1 MPIDPI
7 CKIQVD
13 DKTPFKS
20 VYKNKEYY
28 FCTENCKKKFNEL
41 DKSVIRVRRSLKD
54 KERISFG
61 KLKREIIDP
70 GICTLCGACVASCE
84 VLNVVGGKPALIGP
98 CTACGVCYNQCPR
111 TITTESSLIG
121 NVRDVFT
128 ARTVLPEVKGQDGGV
143 VTSMLL
149 YALEEGLIDSAVVT
163 VKSEEEPWKPVPI
176 IAQTREDILRSQG
189 SIYVH
194 SLTMETLMSAIKRG
208 SRSIG
213 FVGPSCNIDAVYKM
227 QNSPYGLL
235 HMFMRANI
243 LKMGLFCMDTFNYEG
258 LKTFLTSKG
267 IPLSDVKEMKI
278 RKGKFSVKTGSE
290 HIFPLNDIDA
300 FRNGSCTV
308 CTDLTAEKADLSF
321 GGVGSKE
328 GYTTVLAR
336 TGLGLEL
343 FKDAEDR
350 GYIKIEPLEREGFER
365 VLRQARAKKVQMYMI
380 KRRVETGTL
389 PIHSS
394 IVGGE

>member
-20 VYKNKEYY
+20 GYKNKEYY
-28 FCTENCKKKFNEL
+28 FCSENCRKKFNEL

-61 KLKREIIDP
+61 KLKHEIIDP

-84 VLNVVGGKPALIGP
+84 VLNVVGGKPALKGP

-128 ARTVLPEVKGQDGGV
+128 ARTMLPEVKGQNGGV

-149 YALEEGLIDSAVVT
+149 YGLEEGLIDSAVVT

-278 RKGKFSVKTGSE
+278 HKGKFSVKTDSQ

-308 CTDLTAEKADLSF
+308 CTDLTAEKADISF

-328 GYTTVLAR
+328 GYTTVLTR

-350 GYIKIEPLEREGFER
+350 GYIKIEPLEREGLER
-365 VLRQARAKKVQMYMI
+365 VLRQARAKKAQMYMI
-380 KRRVETGTL
+380 KRRAETGVL
-389 PIHSS
+389 PI
-394 IVGGE
+394 

>member
-7 CKIQVD
+7 CKMEVD
-13 DKTPFKS
+13 EKTQFRS
-20 VYKNKEYY
+20 VHKNKEYF
-28 FCTENCKKKFNEL
+28 FCSENCKKKFDEL

-84 VLNVVGGKPALIGP
+84 VLSVVNGSPALKGK

-128 ARTVLPEVKGQDGGV
+128 ARTAIPEVKGQNGGV

-149 YALEEGLIDSAVVT
+149 YAFEEGLIDSAVVT
-163 VKSEEEPWKPVPI
+163 VKSVDEPWRPVPI
-176 IAQTREDILRSQG
+176 VAQTREDILRAAG

-194 SLTMETLMSAIKRG
+194 SLTMETLMSAIKKG

-258 LKTFLTSKG
+258 LKKFLEDKG
-267 IPLSDVKEMKI
+267 IPLSSIKEMKI
-278 RKGKFSVKTGSE
+278 QNGRFSIKTESE
-290 HIFPLNDIDA
+290 HVFPLSDLDIY
-300 FRNGSCTV
+300 RNGSCTV
-308 CTDLTAEKADLSF
+308 CTDLTAEKSDLSF
-321 GGVGSKE
+321 GSVGSKE

-343 FKDAEDR
+343 FQDAEDR
-350 GYIKIEPLEREGFER
+350 GYIRIEPLEREGLEK
-365 VLRQARAKKVQMYMI
+365 VLRQAKAKKVQMYMI
-380 KRRVETGTL
+380 KKRIEKGIL
-389 PIHSS
+389 HMK
-394 IVGGE
+394 

>member
-1 MPIDPI
+1 MPTDPI
-7 CKIQVD
+7 CKMQVD
-13 DKTPFKS
+13 EKTPFRS
-20 VYKNKEYY
+20 VYKNREYF
-28 FCTENCKKKFNEL
+28 FCSDNCKKKFDEL

-61 KLKREIIDP
+61 KLKREVIDP

-84 VLNVVGGKPALIGP
+84 VLEVVGGSPALKGP

-128 ARTVLPEVKGQDGGV
+128 AKTMLPEVKGQDGGV

-163 VKSEEEPWKPVPI
+163 VKSADEPWKPVPI
-176 IAQTREDILRSQG
+176 VAQTREDILRSAG

-213 FVGPSCNIDAVYKM
+213 FVGPSCNIDAVHKM

-258 LKTFLTSKG
+258 LKTFLGSKG
-267 IPLSDVKEMKI
+267 IPLWAVQEMKI
-278 RKGKFSVKTGSE
+278 RKGKFSVRTEGE
-290 HIFPLNDIDA
+290 HTFLLSDIDIY
-300 FRNGSCTV
+300 RNGSCTV

-343 FKDAEDR
+343 FHDAQDR
-350 GYIKIEPLEREGFER
+350 GYIKTEPLERNGLEK
-365 VLRQARAKKVQMYMI
+365 VLRQAKAKKVQMYMI
-380 KRRVETGTL
+380 KKRIEKGTG
-389 PIHSS
+389 IKSS
-394 IVGGE
+394 P

>member
-1 MPIDPI
+1 MAIDPI
-7 CKIQVD
+7 CKKTVD
-13 DKTPFKS
+13 EKTAPKS

-28 FCTENCKKKFNEL
+28 FCSEECKKKFDEL

-61 KLKREIIDP
+61 KLKREIIDS

-84 VLNVVGGKPALIGP
+84 VLEVVAGKPALKGP

-128 ARTVLPEVKGQDGGV
+128 AKSMLSEVRGQDGGV

-149 YALEEGLIDSAVVT
+149 YGLEEGLIDSAVVT

-176 IAQTREDILRSQG
+176 VAQTREDILRSAG

-194 SLTMETLMSAIKRG
+194 SLTMESLMSAIKRG

-213 FVGPSCNIDAVYKM
+213 FVGPSCNIDAVNKM
-227 QNSPYGLL
+227 QTSPYGLL

-243 LKMGLFCMDTFNYEG
+243 LKLGLFCMDTFYYDG
-258 LKTFLTSKG
+258 LKTFLESKG
-267 IPLSDVKEMKI
+267 IPLSTVREMKI
-278 RKGKFSVKTGSE
+278 RRGKIRITAGSE
-290 HIFPLNDIDA
+290 HVYPLSDLDTI
-300 FRNGSCTV
+300 RSGSCMV

-343 FKDAEDR
+343 FQDAEDR
-350 GYIKIEPLEREGFER
+350 GYIKIEPLERQGLER
-365 VLRQARAKKVQMYMI
+365 VLHQAKAKKVQMYMI
-380 KRRVETGTL
+380 KKRIEKGKG
-389 PIHSS
+389 I
-394 IVGGE
+394 

>member
-1 MPIDPI
+1 MPVDPI
-7 CKIQVD
+7 CKMQVD
-13 DKTPFKS
+13 EKTPFKS

-28 FCTENCKKKFNEL
+28 FCSENCKRKFDEL

-54 KERISFG
+54 KEKISFG

-84 VLNVVGGKPALIGP
+84 VLTVAGGKPVLKGP

-128 ARTVLPEVKGQDGGV
+128 AKTMLPEVKGQDGGV

-163 VKSEEEPWKPVPI
+163 VKSEEEPWRPRPI
-176 IAQTREDILRSQG
+176 VAQSREDILRSAG

-194 SLTMETLMSAIKRG
+194 SMTMETLMSAIKKG

-213 FVGPSCNIDAVYKM
+213 FVGPSCNIDAVNKM

-243 LKMGLFCMDTFNYEG
+243 LKLGLFCMDTFDYEG
-258 LKTFLTSKG
+258 LKKFLEEKG
-267 IPLSDVKEMKI
+267 IPLPTVREMKI
-278 RKGKFSVKTGSE
+278 RKGKFQVKADVE
-290 HIFPLNDIDA
+290 HIFPLSDLDVY
-300 FRNGSCTV
+300 RNGSCTV
-308 CTDLTAEKADLSF
+308 CTDLTAEKSDLSF
-321 GGVGSKE
+321 GGVGSNE
-328 GYTTVLAR
+328 GYSTVLAR

-343 FKDAEDR
+343 FQDAADR
-350 GYIKIEPLEREGFER
+350 GYIKIEPLEKHGLEK
-365 VLRQARAKKVQMYMI
+365 VLHQAKAKKVQMYMI
-380 KRRVETGTL
+380 KKRIEKGKG
-389 PIHSS
+389 I
-394 IVGGE
+394 

>member
-1 MPIDPI
+1 MPVDPI
-7 CKIQVD
+7 CKKSVD
-13 DKTPFKS
+13 EKTEFKS
-20 VYKNKEYY
+20 VYKNREYS
-28 FCTENCKKKFNEL
+28 FCSENCKKKFDEL

-70 GICTLCGACVASCE
+70 GICTLCGACVSSCE
-84 VLNVVGGKPALIGP
+84 VLSIVAGKPTLKGP

-176 IAQTREDILRSQG
+176 IASTREDILGSAG

-194 SLTMETLMSAIKRG
+194 SMTMETLMSAIKRG

-243 LKMGLFCMDTFNYEG
+243 LKLGLFCMDTFDYEG
-258 LKTFLTSKG
+258 MKKFLEEKG
-267 IPLSDVKEMKI
+267 IHLSEVKEMKI
-278 RKGKFSVKTGSE
+278 RKGKFRVKAESE
-290 HIFPLNDIDA
+290 HVFSLSDLDML
-300 FRNGSCTV
+300 RSGSCTV
-308 CTDLTAEKADLSF
+308 CTDLTAEKSDLSF
-321 GGVGSKE
+321 GGVGSIE

-343 FKDAEDR
+343 FQDAEDR
-350 GYIKIEPLEREGFER
+350 GYIRIEPLERQGLER
-365 VLRQARAKKVQMYMI
+365 VLHQARAKKVQMYMI
-380 KRRVETGTL
+380 KKRVDMGKGL
-389 PIHSS
+389 
-394 IVGGE
+394 

>member
-1 MPIDPI
+1 MPVDPI
-7 CKIQVD
+7 CKMQVNE
-13 DKTPFKS
+13 KTPFKS

-28 FCTENCKKKFNEL
+28 FCSESCKKRFDEL
-41 DKSVIRVRRSLKD
+41 DKTVIRVRRSLKD
-54 KERISFG
+54 KEKISFG

-84 VLNVVGGKPALIGP
+84 VLSVAEGKPVLKGR

-128 ARTVLPEVKGQDGGV
+128 AKTMLPEVKGQDGGA

-163 VKSEEEPWKPVPI
+163 VKSEEEPWRPRPI
-176 IAQTREDILRSQG
+176 VAQSKEDILRSAG

-194 SLTMETLMSAIKRG
+194 SMTMETLMSAIKKG

-213 FVGPSCNIDAVYKM
+213 FVGPSCNIDAVSKM

-243 LKMGLFCMDTFNYEG
+243 LKLGLFCMDTFDYEG
-258 LKTFLTSKG
+258 LKKFLEEKG
-267 IPLSDVKEMKI
+267 ISLPAVREMKI
-278 RKGKFSVKTGSE
+278 RKGKFRVMTDVEYS
-290 HIFPLNDIDA
+290 FPLSDLDIY
-300 FRNGSCTV
+300 RNGSCTV
-308 CTDLTAEKADLSF
+308 CTDLTAEKSDISF
-321 GGVGSKE
+321 GSVGSEE
-328 GYTTVLAR
+328 GYSTVLAR
-336 TGLGLEL
+336 SGLGLEL
-343 FKDAEDR
+343 LQDAADR
-350 GYIKIEPLEREGFER
+350 GYIKIEPLERQGLEK
-365 VLRQARAKKVQMYMI
+365 VLHQAKAKKVQMYMI
-380 KRRVETGTL
+380 KRRIEKGKG
-389 PIHSS
+389 I
-394 IVGGE
+394 

>member
-1 MPIDPI
+1 MAIDPI
-7 CKIQVD
+7 CKKTVD
-13 DKTPFKS
+13 EKTAPKS
-20 VYKNKEYY
+20 IYKNKEYY
-28 FCTENCKKKFNEL
+28 FCSGECKKKFDEL
-41 DKSVIRVRRSLKD
+41 DKSVIRARRSLKD

-61 KLKREIIDP
+61 KLKREIIEP

-84 VLNVVGGKPALIGP
+84 VLAVVNGKPALKGP

-128 ARTVLPEVKGQDGGV
+128 AKSLIPEVKGQNGGV

-149 YALEEGLIDSAVVT
+149 YALEEGLIDSAIVT
-163 VKSEEEPWKPVPI
+163 VKSEEEPWKPLPI
-176 IAQTREDILRSQG
+176 VAQTKEDILRSAG

-194 SLTMETLMSAIKRG
+194 SLTIESLMSAIKRG

-213 FVGPSCNIDAVYKM
+213 FVGPSCNIDAVHKM

-243 LKMGLFCMDTFNYEG
+243 LKLGLFCMDTFYYEG
-258 LKTFLTSKG
+258 LKTFLESRD
-267 IPLSDVKEMKI
+267 IPLSTVQEMKI
-278 RKGKFSVKTGSE
+278 CKGKFRIIAGSE
-290 HIFPLNDIDA
+290 HVFPLSDLDVY
-300 FRNGSCTV
+300 RNGSCTV
-308 CTDLTAEKADLSF
+308 CTDLTAEKADISF

-343 FKDAEDR
+343 FHDAEDR
-350 GYIKIEPLEREGFER
+350 GYIKIEPLERQGLER
-365 VLRQARAKKVQMYMI
+365 VLRQAKAKKVQMYMI
-380 KRRVETGTL
+380 RKREKGKGL
-389 PIHSS
+389 
-394 IVGGE
+394 

>member
-13 DKTPFKS
+13 NKTPFKS

-28 FCTENCKKKFNEL
+28 FCSENCKKKFNEL

-84 VLNVVGGKPALIGP
+84 VLNVVGGKPALKGP

-128 ARTVLPEVKGQDGGV
+128 ARTVLPEVKGQNGGV

-149 YALEEGLIDSAVVT
+149 YGLEEGLIDSAVVT

-278 RKGKFSVKTGSE
+278 RKGKFSVKTDSE
-290 HIFPLNDIDA
+290 HIFPLNDINA

-321 GGVGSKE
+321 GGVGSEE

-350 GYIKIEPLEREGFER
+350 GYIKIEPLEREGLER
-365 VLRQARAKKVQMYMI
+365 VLRQARAKKVQMYKI
-380 KRRVETGTL
+380 KRRVETGAL
-389 PIHSS
+389 PI
-394 IVGGE
+394 

>member
-7 CKIQVD
+7 CKIRVD
-13 DKTPFKS
+13 DKSPFKS

-28 FCTENCKKKFNEL
+28 FCSENCQKKFNEL

-61 KLKREIIDP
+61 KLKREIIDI

-84 VLNVVGGKPALIGP
+84 ALNVVGGKPVLKGP

-128 ARTVLPEVKGQDGGV
+128 ARTVLPEVKGQNGGV

-149 YALEEGLIDSAVVT
+149 YGLEEGLIDSAVVT

-243 LKMGLFCMDTFNYEG
+243 LKMGLFCMDTFNYED

-278 RKGKFSVKTGSE
+278 RKGKFSVKTDSE
-290 HIFPLNDIDA
+290 HIFPLNDFDA

-321 GGVGSKE
+321 GGVGSEE

-350 GYIKIEPLEREGFER
+350 GYIKIEPLEREGLER

-389 PIHSS
+389 PI
-394 IVGGE
+394 

>member
-7 CKIQVD
+7 CKKPVD
-13 DKTPFKS
+13 ENTGFKS

-28 FCTENCKKKFNEL
+28 FCSENCKKKFDEL

-54 KERISFG
+54 KEKISFG

-84 VLNVVGGKPALIGP
+84 VLSVVGGKPTLKGP

-128 ARTVLPEVKGQDGGV
+128 AKSILPGVKGQDGGV

-149 YALEEGLIDSAVVT
+149 YGLEEGLIDSAVVT
-163 VKSEEEPWKPVPI
+163 VKSEEEPWKPAPI
-176 IAQTREDILRSQG
+176 VAQTEEDILRSAG

-243 LKMGLFCMDTFNYEG
+243 LKLGLFCMDTFDYEG
-258 LKTFLTSKG
+258 LKKFLGDKG
-267 IPLSDVKEMKI
+267 LPISTVQEMKI
-278 RKGKFSVKTGSE
+278 RKGKFWIKAGSE
-290 HIFPLNDIDA
+290 HVFPLSDMDT
-300 FRNGSCTV
+300 FRSGSCMV
-308 CTDLTAEKADLSF
+308 CTDLTAERADLSF

-343 FKDAEDR
+343 FQDAADR
-350 GYIKIEPLEREGFER
+350 GYIKIEPLERQGLES
-365 VLRQARAKKVQMYMI
+365 VLRQAKAKKVQMYMI
-380 KRRVETGTL
+380 KKRIETVKG
-389 PIHSS
+389 I
-394 IVGGE
+394 

>member
-1 MPIDPI
+1 
-7 CKIQVD
+7 V
-13 DKTPFKS
+13 
-20 VYKNKEYY
+20 E
-28 FCTENCKKKFNEL
+28 
-41 DKSVIRVRRSLKD
+41 
-54 KERISFG
+54 
-61 KLKREIIDP
+61 
-70 GICTLCGACVASCE
+70 
-84 VLNVVGGKPALIGP
+84 GKPALKGK

-121 NVRDVFT
+121 NVRDIFT
-128 ARTVLPEVKGQDGGV
+128 AKTMLTEVKGQDGGV

-163 VKSEEEPWKPVPI
+163 VKNEEEPWKPLPI

-213 FVGPSCNIDAVYKM
+213 FAGPSCNIDAVYKL

-278 RKGKFSVKTGSE
+278 SKGKFSVKTDLE
-290 HIFPLNDIDA
+290 HIFPLNDLDA

-308 CTDLTAEKADLSF
+308 CTDLTAEKADISF

-343 FKDAEDR
+343 FKDAEDK
-350 GYIKIEPLEREGFER
+350 GYIKIEPLEREGLER
-365 VLRQARAKKVQMYMI
+365 ILRQARAKKVQMYMI
-380 KRRVETGTL
+380 KRRVETGAL
-389 PIHSS
+389 PI
-394 IVGGE
+394 

>member
-1 MPIDPI
+1 MAIDPI
-7 CKIQVD
+7 CKKTVD
-13 DKTPFKS
+13 ETTPFKS
-20 VYKNKEYY
+20 TYKNKEYY
-28 FCTENCKKKFNEL
+28 FCSEDCKKKFDEL

-54 KERISFG
+54 KEKISFG

-70 GICTLCGACVASCE
+70 GICTLCGACAASCE
-84 VLNVVGGKPALIGP
+84 VLEVVAGKPTLKGP

-128 ARTVLPEVKGQDGGV
+128 AKSILSEVRGQDGGV

-149 YALEEGLIDSAVVT
+149 YGLEEGLLDSAVVT

-176 IAQTREDILRSQG
+176 VAQTREDILRSAG

-194 SLTMETLMSAIKRG
+194 SLTMESLMSAIKRG

-213 FVGPSCNIDAVYKM
+213 FVGPSCNIDAVHKM

-243 LKMGLFCMDTFNYEG
+243 LKLGLFCMDTFYYDG
-258 LKTFLTSKG
+258 LKAFLEQKG
-267 IPLSDVKEMKI
+267 IPLSTVREMKI
-278 RKGKFSVKTGSE
+278 RRGKIRITAGSE
-290 HIFPLNDIDA
+290 HVYPLSDLDTI
-300 FRNGSCTV
+300 RSGSCMV

-343 FKDAEDR
+343 FQDAADR
-350 GYIKIEPLEREGFER
+350 GYIKIEPLERQGLDR
-365 VLRQARAKKVQMYMI
+365 VLHQAKAKKVQMYMI
-380 KRRVETGTL
+380 KKRIEKGKG
-389 PIHSS
+389 I
-394 IVGGE
+394 

>member
-1 MPIDPI
+1 MAIDPI
-7 CKIQVD
+7 CKKTVD
-13 DKTPFKS
+13 EKTSPKS

-28 FCTENCKKKFNEL
+28 FCSEECKKKFDEL

-61 KLKREIIDP
+61 KLRREIIDP

-84 VLNVVGGKPALIGP
+84 VLEVVAGKPALKGP

-121 NVRDVFT
+121 SVRDVFT
-128 ARTVLPEVKGQDGGV
+128 AKTLIPEVKGQDGGV

-163 VKSEEEPWKPVPI
+163 ARSEEEPWKPMPI
-176 IAQTREDILRSQG
+176 VAQTREEILRSAG

-194 SLTMETLMSAIKRG
+194 SLTMESLMSAIKRG

-227 QNSPYGLL
+227 QKSPYGLL
-235 HMFMRANI
+235 HMFMRANV
-243 LKMGLFCMDTFNYEG
+243 LKLGLFCMDTFYYDG
-258 LKTFLTSKG
+258 LKTFLETKG
-267 IPLSDVKEMKI
+267 IPLSTVKEMKI
-278 RKGKFSVKTGSE
+278 RKGKFRVIAESE
-290 HIFPLNDIDA
+290 HVFPLSELDKY
-300 FRNGSCTV
+300 RSGSCMV

-321 GGVGSKE
+321 GSVGSKE
-328 GYTTVLAR
+328 GCTTVLAR

-343 FKDAEDR
+343 FQDAEDR
-350 GYIKIEPLEREGFER
+350 GYIKTEHLEKDGLER
-365 VLRQARAKKVQMYMI
+365 VLRQAKSKKVQIYTI
-380 KRRVETGTL
+380 KKRIETGKGL
-389 PIHSS
+389 
-394 IVGGE
+394 

>member
-1 MPIDPI
+1 MPVDPI
-7 CKIQVD
+7 CKMQVD

-20 VYKNKEYY
+20 VYKNREYY
-28 FCTENCKKKFNEL
+28 FCSQNCEKKFSEL
-41 DKSVIRVRRSLKD
+41 DKSVIRVRQSLKD
-54 KERISFG
+54 KERIPFG

-84 VLNVVGGKPALIGP
+84 VLTIREGKPALQGK

-128 ARTVLPEVKGQDGGV
+128 ARTMLPGVKGKDGGV

-258 LKTFLTSKG
+258 LKTFLASKG
-267 IPLSDVKEMKI
+267 ILLSDVNEMKI
-278 RKGKFSVKTGSE
+278 RKGKFSVKTDSD

-308 CTDLTAEKADLSF
+308 CTDLTAEKADISF

-343 FKDAEDR
+343 FKNAEDR
-350 GYIKIEPLEREGFER
+350 GYIKIEPLEREGLER

-380 KRRVETGTL
+380 KRRVEMGAL
-389 PIHSS
+389 PI
-394 IVGGE
+394 

>member
-7 CKIQVD
+7 CKMEVD
-13 DKTPFKS
+13 EKTQFIS

-28 FCTENCKKKFNEL
+28 FCSEDCKKNFDEL

-84 VLNVVGGKPALIGP
+84 VLSVVNGRPALKGR

-128 ARTVLPEVKGQDGGV
+128 AKTAVPEVKGQNGGI

-149 YALEEGLIDSAVVT
+149 YAFEEGLIDSAVVT
-163 VKSEEEPWKPVPI
+163 VKSEEEPWRPVPI
-176 IAQTREDILRSQG
+176 VAQKREDILRAAG

-258 LKTFLTSKG
+258 LKNFLEGKG
-267 IPLSDVKEMKI
+267 VPLSTIEEMKIQKGKFHIKTESERVFPLSD
-278 RKGKFSVKTGSE
+278 
-290 HIFPLNDIDA
+290 LDIY
-300 FRNGSCTV
+300 RNGSCTV
-308 CTDLTAEKADLSF
+308 CTDLTAEKSDLSF

-343 FKDAEDR
+343 FQDAEDR
-350 GYIKIEPLEREGFER
+350 GYIKIEPLGREGLEK
-365 VLRQARAKKVQMYMI
+365 VLHEAKAKKVQMYMI
-380 KRRVETGTL
+380 KKRIERGT
-389 PIHSS
+389 HT
-394 IVGGE
+394 

>member
-1 MPIDPI
+1 MP
-7 CKIQVD
+7 VD
-13 DKTPFKS
+13 EKTPFRS
-20 VYKNKEYY
+20 VYKNREYF
-28 FCTENCKKKFNEL
+28 FCSDNCKKKFDEL

-54 KERISFG
+54 KEKISFG
-61 KLKREIIDP
+61 KLKREVIDP

-84 VLNVVGGKPALIGP
+84 VLEVVGGRPALKGP

-128 ARTVLPEVKGQDGGV
+128 AKTMLPEVKGQDGGV

-163 VKSEEEPWKPVPI
+163 VKSADEPWKPLPI
-176 IAQTREDILRSQG
+176 VAQTREDILRSAG

-213 FVGPSCNIDAVYKM
+213 FVGPSCNIDAVHKM

-258 LKTFLTSKG
+258 LKTFLGSKS
-267 IPLSDVKEMKI
+267 IPLSTVQEMKI
-278 RKGKFSVKTGSE
+278 RKGKLSIRTEDE
-290 HIFPLNDIDA
+290 HTFLLSDIDIY
-300 FRNGSCTV
+300 RNGSCTV

-343 FKDAEDR
+343 FQDAQDR
-350 GYIKIEPLEREGFER
+350 GYIKIEPLERNGLEK
-365 VLRQARAKKVQMYMI
+365 VLHQAKAKKVQMYMI
-380 KRRVETGTL
+380 KKRIEKGTG
-389 PIHSS
+389 IKS
-394 IVGGE
+394 IP

>member
-1 MPIDPI
+1 MMIDPI
-7 CKIQVD
+7 CKKNVS
-13 DKTPFKS
+13 KESAFKS

-28 FCTENCKKKFNEL
+28 FCSEECKKKFDEL

-61 KLKREIIDP
+61 RLKREVINQ

-84 VLNVVGGKPALIGP
+84 ALAVEKGKPALKGI

-111 TITTESSLIG
+111 TITTEKNLIG

-128 ARTVLPEVKGQDGGV
+128 AKSMLPYVRGQDGGV

-163 VKSEEEPWKPVPI
+163 VKSEEEPWKPVAI
-176 IAQTREDILRSQG
+176 VAQSREDILRASG

-194 SLTMETLMSAIKRG
+194 SMTMEALMSAIKRG
-208 SRSIG
+208 SHSIA

-227 QNSPYGLL
+227 QKSPYGLL
-235 HMFMRANI
+235 HLFMRANI

-258 LKTFLTSKG
+258 LKSFLEKKG
-267 IPLSDVKEMKI
+267 IPISNVKEMKI
-278 RKGKFSVKTGSE
+278 KRGKFKVIADST
-290 HIFPLNDIDA
+290 HIFPLSEIDA
-300 FRNGSCTV
+300 YRNGSCTV

-321 GGVGSKE
+321 GGVGSRD

-343 FKDAEDR
+343 FQDAEDR
-350 GYIKIEPLEREGFER
+350 GYIKIEHLSKEGLEK
-365 VLRQARAKKVQMYMI
+365 VLRQAKAKKVQMYMI
-380 KRRVETGTL
+380 KRRKGL
-389 PIHSS
+389 
-394 IVGGE
+394 

>member
-1 MPIDPI
+1 MPVDPI
-7 CKIQVD
+7 CKMQVD

-20 VYKNKEYY
+20 VYKNREYY
-28 FCTENCKKKFNEL
+28 FCSRNCEKKFSEL

-70 GICTLCGACVASCE
+70 GICTLCGACAASCE
-84 VLNVVGGKPALIGP
+84 VLTIREGKPALQGK

-128 ARTVLPEVKGQDGGV
+128 ARTMLPGVKGQDGGV

-163 VKSEEEPWKPVPI
+163 VKSEEEPWKPLPI
-176 IAQTREDILRSQG
+176 VAQTSEDVLRSQG

-194 SLTMETLMSAIKRG
+194 SLTMETLMSAIKKG
-208 SRSIG
+208 SRSIA
-213 FVGPSCNIDAVYKM
+213 FVGPSCNIDAVHKM

-258 LKTFLTSKG
+258 LKSFLASKG
-267 IPLSDVKEMKI
+267 ISLSDVNEMKI
-278 RKGKFSVKTGSE
+278 RKGKFSLKTDSE

-350 GYIKIEPLEREGFER
+350 GYIKIEPLEREGLEK

-380 KRRVETGTL
+380 KRRVEIIR
-389 PIHSS
+389 PFSNRI
-394 IVGGE
+394 

>member
-1 MPIDPI
+1 M
-7 CKIQVD
+7 
-13 DKTPFKS
+13 
-20 VYKNKEYY
+20 
-28 FCTENCKKKFNEL
+28 
-41 DKSVIRVRRSLKD
+41 RRSLKD
-54 KERISFG
+54 KEKISFG
-61 KLKREIIDP
+61 KLRREIIEP

-84 VLNVVGGKPALIGP
+84 VLNIVNGKPALKGP

-121 NVRDVFT
+121 NVRDIFT
-128 ARTVLPEVKGQDGGV
+128 AKTMLTEVKGQDGGV

-149 YALEEGLIDSAVVT
+149 YGLEEGLIDSAVVT
-163 VKSEEEPWKPVPI
+163 VKSEEEPWKPLPI

-213 FVGPSCNIDAVYKM
+213 FVGPSCNIEAVYKM
-227 QNSPYGLL
+227 QTSPYGLL

-258 LKTFLTSKG
+258 LKAFLESKG
-267 IPLSDVKEMKI
+267 IPLSTVRAMKI
-278 RKGKFSVKTGSE
+278 RKGKFSVITDSE
-290 HIFPLNDIDA
+290 HTFPLNDIDRY
-300 FRNGSCTV
+300 RNGSCTV
-308 CTDLTAEKADLSF
+308 CTDLTAERSDLSF
-321 GGVGSKE
+321 GGVGSKD

-343 FKDAEDR
+343 LKDAEDR
-350 GYIKIEPLEREGFER
+350 GYVKIEPLEKQALDK
-365 VLRQARAKKVQMYMI
+365 VLHLAKAKKVQMYMI
-380 KRRVETGTL
+380 KKRFETGKGL
-389 PIHSS
+389 
-394 IVGGE
+394 